1 MPNLVNLLTFQLI
14 NLTNNAV
21 NQRFYS
27 LDIFRGATVAL
38 MILVNNPGS
47 WSYIFGP
54 LEHAPWHGCT
64 PTDLVFPFFLFAV
77 GNAMAFV
84 MPKLEQKGTAA
95 FLKKITIRALLI
107 FGIGLFL
114 HWSPFIRWSG
124 EELVV
129 KKWVESETSGVRIL
143 GVLQRIALSY
153 FFASLIVYFF
163 KIRGALVTSFI
174 LLQLYWL
181 LCLLYGDPADP
192 FSLKGYFGTQVDI
205 DVLGVAHMYKG
216 EGVPFDPEGITSTIT
231 SIVQVIFG
239 YFIGFY
245 IQQKGKSYEML
256 SNLFVAGC
264 ILIFTGFA
272 WDTVFPINKKIWTSS
287 YVLYTTGLAVM
298 VLGLLIYLV
307 ELRKANERQMKLSKG
322 ILAAI
327 ILVSVLLALMA
338 SALFNTPWY
347 SLVTAALVI
356 DFFIITI
363 ITNRLYKFFDVFG
376 KNALFIFF
384 LSGFLPRV
392 LGLMRWTDHV
402 DEKGKIVY
410 TTAFAWFYQ
419 NICKPV
425 SENLKNGSLLYALSM
440 IIFFWLIV
448 YWMDR
453 RKIYIKV

>member
-1 MPNLVNLLTFQLI
+1 M
-14 NLTNNAV
+14 

-47 WSYIFGP
+47 WSYIYGP
-54 LEHAPWHGCT
+54 LKHAPWHGCT

-84 MPKLEQKGTAA
+84 MPRLEQKGTGG
-95 FLKKITIRALLI
+95 FLKKVITRTLLI

-114 HWSPFIRWSG
+114 HWSPFVRWNDG
-124 EELVV
+124 ELVF
-129 KKWVESETSGVRIL
+129 KQWQDSDTSGVRIL
-143 GVLQRIALSY
+143 GVLQRIALCY
-153 FFASLIVYFF
+153 FFASLIVYFL

-181 LCLLYGDPADP
+181 FCLLNGAPGDP
-192 FSLKGYFGTQVDI
+192 FSLEGYFGTQVDK

-216 EGVPFDPEGITSTIT
+216 EGVPFDPEGITSTMPA
-231 SIVQVIFG
+231 IVQVIFG
-239 YFIGFY
+239 YFVGFY

-287 YVLYTTGLAVM
+287 YVLYTTGLAIM

-307 ELRKANERQMKLSKG
+307 ELRKAHEQQRNLSRN
-322 ILAAI
+322 IVLA
-327 ILVSVLLALMA
+327 VTVPSVVLAL
-338 SALFNTPWY
+338 ALSFLFDMSWY
-347 SLVTAALVI
+347 GMLTGALVFS
-356 DFFIITI
+356 FFVLTLL
-363 ITNRLYKFFDVFG
+363 TNRLYKFFDVFG

-384 LSGFLPRV
+384 LSGFLPRI
-392 LGLMRWTDHV
+392 LGLLRWTDHIN
-402 DEKGKIVY
+402 EEGKPVY
-410 TTAFAWFYQ
+410 TNAFAWFYQ
-419 NICKPV
+419 EICRPV
-425 SENLKNGSLLYALSM
+425 SDNLKNGSLLYALSM
-440 IIFFWLIV
+440 IIFYWLIV

-453 RKIYIKV
+453 KKIYIKV